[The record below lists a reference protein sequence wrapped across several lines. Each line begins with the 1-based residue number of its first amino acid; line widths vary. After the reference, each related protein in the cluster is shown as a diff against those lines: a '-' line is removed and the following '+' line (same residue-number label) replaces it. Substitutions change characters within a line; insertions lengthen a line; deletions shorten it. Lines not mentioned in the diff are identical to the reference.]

1 MCHVPIRLLDVK
13 QYSDIH
19 WLPLSRKSPQR
30 WRWGTGAWC
39 VWESACMHGGRS
51 DIIAHGRS
59 RAFSGYHKRA
69 LRDIDPAVCLLLFFL
84 FCSFSLSNWGTQS
97 TRHHGNWRTET
108 HLTVLSG
115 IWTGII
121 KISVIMRSHDAWNI
135 CPFSKKRSLWYFV
148 ALSFA

>member
-1 MCHVPIRLLDVK
+1 MLNKAHIQIFIGCLYPEKALRGGDGGQEHGVSGSL
-13 QYSDIH
+13 H
-19 WLPLSRKSPQR
+19 
-30 WRWGTGAWC
+30 
-39 VWESACMHGGRS
+39 ACMEADLILLHMADPGHFPA
-51 DIIAHGRS
+51 IIKELWVILILL
-59 RAFSGYHKRA
+59 F
-69 LRDIDPAVCLLLFFL
+69 VCCCFFFL

-97 TRHHGNWRTET
+97 TRQHGNWRTET

-121 KISVIMRSHDAWNI
+121 NISVIMRSHDALNI